1 MGGTGVSISGTLFFI
16 AEIIGTIAFALS
28 GTMVGLKYKL
38 DIFGVLLLAVTT
50 ALGGGMIRDLLIGR
64 IPPVMFRDYRYLL
77 TAVGVS
83 LAVFLVARFA
93 RKRYA
98 QFEEKL
104 SFFNNIFD
112 SIGLGAFVVVGIQ
125 AGIGAGYGDNG
136 FFLAF
141 LGVLTC
147 IGGGILRDLFVARM
161 PGVLH
166 KHVYALP
173 CILGA
178 CLYLLL
184 TRMQVNDL
192 ISIPVVM
199 AFVFVFRMLAAKY
212 HWNLPKA

>member
-1 MGGTGVSISGTLFFI
+1 MSISGTLFFI

-50 ALGGGMIRDLLIGR
+50 ALGGGMVRDLLIGR

-136 FFLAF
+136 FFLGF

-178 CLYLLL
+178 CLYLGMIRLEIS
-184 TRMQVNDL
+184 DL
-192 ISIPVVM
+192 VTTPVVM
-199 AFVFVFRMLAAKY
+199 GFIFIFRMLAAKY
-212 HWNLPKA
+212 HWNLPRA

>member
-1 MGGTGVSISGTLFFI
+1 MSISATLFFI
-16 AEIIGTIAFALS
+16 AEIIGTVAFALS
-28 GTMVGLKYKL
+28 GTLVGLKYRL

-77 TAVGVS
+77 AAVITSG
-83 LAVFLVARFA
+83 LVFLIAHFFKKHFA
-93 RKRYA
+93 EY
-98 QFEEKL
+98 EEKL
-104 SFFNNIFD
+104 TVFNNIFD
-112 SIGLGAFVVVGIQ
+112 AIGLGAFVVVGMQ
-125 AGIGAGYGDNG
+125 AGIDAGYGDNG
-136 FFLAF
+136 FFLVF

-178 CLYLLL
+178 CMYLAMIRLA
-184 TRMQVNDL
+184 VNGL
-192 ISIPVVM
+192 ISIPIVM
-199 AFVFVFRMLAAKY
+199 AFIFVFRMLAAKY

>member
-1 MGGTGVSISGTLFFI
+1 MTVSGTLFFI

-28 GTMVGLKYKL
+28 GAMVGLKYKL

-50 ALGGGMIRDLLIGR
+50 ALGGGMVRDLLIGR

-77 TAVGVS
+77 TAVGIS
-83 LAVFLVARFA
+83 LTVFLVARFA

-104 SFFNNIFD
+104 SFYNNIFD

-125 AGIGAGYGDNG
+125 AGIGAGYGENG

-178 CLYLLL
+178 CLYLVL
-184 TRMQVNDL
+184 TRNRVNDL

-199 AFVFVFRMLAAKY
+199 AFVFIFRMLAAKY

>member
-1 MGGTGVSISGTLFFI
+1 MSISGTLFFI

-50 ALGGGMIRDLLIGR
+50 ALGGGMVRDLLIGR

-77 TAVGVS
+77 TAVCVS
-83 LAVFLVARFA
+83 VLVFLVARFA

-104 SFFNNIFD
+104 SFYNNIFD

-147 IGGGILRDLFVARM
+147 IGGGILRDVFVARM

-178 CLYLLL
+178 CLYLVL
-184 TRMQVNDL
+184 TRNQVNDL
-192 ISIPVVM
+192 ISVPVVM
-199 AFVFVFRMLAAKY
+199 AFVFIFRMLAAKY

>member
-1 MGGTGVSISGTLFFI
+1 MSISGTLFFI

-50 ALGGGMIRDLLIGR
+50 ALGGGMVRDLLIGR

>member
-1 MGGTGVSISGTLFFI
+1 MSISGTLFFI

-83 LAVFLVARFA
+83 LTVFLVARFA

>member
-1 MGGTGVSISGTLFFI
+1 MTGLRKN
-16 AEIIGTIAFALS
+16 
-28 GTMVGLKYKL
+28 M
-38 DIFGVLLLAVTT
+38 DIFGICILGLTT
-50 ALGGGMIRDLLIGR
+50 AVGGGMVRDLLIGR

-77 TAVGVS
+77 TAVAVS
-83 LAVFLVARFA
+83 LVIFLVARFA

-104 SFFNNIFD
+104 SFYNNIFD

-184 TRMQVNDL
+184 TRNHINDL
-192 ISIPVVM
+192 ISVPVVM
-199 AFVFVFRMLAAKY
+199 AFVFTFRMLAAKY
-212 HWNLPKA
+212 HWNLPRA

>member
-1 MGGTGVSISGTLFFI
+1 MSISGTLFFI

-178 CLYLLL
+178 CLYLGMIRLEIS
-184 TRMQVNDL
+184 DL
-192 ISIPVVM
+192 VTTPVVM
-199 AFVFVFRMLAAKY
+199 GFIFIFRMLAAKY
-212 HWNLPKA
+212 HWNLPRA

>member
-1 MGGTGVSISGTLFFI
+1 MSISGTLFFI
-16 AEIIGTIAFALS
+16 AEIIGTIAFAVS

-38 DIFGVLLLAVTT
+38 DIFGILLLAVTT
-50 ALGGGMIRDLLIGR
+50 ALGGGMVRDLLIGR

>member
-1 MGGTGVSISGTLFFI
+1 MSISGTLFFI

-50 ALGGGMIRDLLIGR
+50 ALGGGMVRDLLIGR

-77 TAVGVS
+77 AAVCVS
-83 LAVFLVARFA
+83 VLVFLVARFA

-104 SFFNNIFD
+104 SFYNNIFD

-147 IGGGILRDLFVARM
+147 IGGGILRDVLVARM
-161 PGVLH
+161 PGVRH
-166 KHVYALP
+166 KHV
-173 CILGA
+173 
-178 CLYLLL
+178 
-184 TRMQVNDL
+184 
-192 ISIPVVM
+192 
-199 AFVFVFRMLAAKY
+199 
-212 HWNLPKA
+212 

>member
-1 MGGTGVSISGTLFFI
+1 MNISGTLFFI

-38 DIFGVLLLAVTT
+38 DIFGILFLAVTT
-50 ALGGGMIRDLLIGR
+50 ALGGGMVRDLLIGR
-64 IPPVMFRDYRYLL
+64 IPPIMFRDYRYLL

-104 SFFNNIFD
+104 SFYNNIFD
-112 SIGLGAFVVVGIQ
+112 SIGLGAFVVVGMQ

-147 IGGGILRDLFVARM
+147 IGGGILRDVFVARM

-178 CLYLLL
+178 CLYLAL
-184 TRMQVNDL
+184 TRSHVNDL
-192 ISIPVVM
+192 VSVPVVM
-199 AFVFVFRMLAAKY
+199 AFVFIFRMLAAKY

>member
-1 MGGTGVSISGTLFFI
+1 MSISGTLFFI

-50 ALGGGMIRDLLIGR
+50 ALGGGMVRDLLIGR

-184 TRMQVNDL
+184 TRMQINDL

>member
-136 FFLAF
+136 FSWHYS
-141 LGVLTC
+141 VC
-147 IGGGILRDLFVARM
+147 
-161 PGVLH
+161 
-166 KHVYALP
+166 
-173 CILGA
+173 
-178 CLYLLL
+178 
-184 TRMQVNDL
+184 
-192 ISIPVVM
+192 
-199 AFVFVFRMLAAKY
+199 
-212 HWNLPKA
+212 

>member
-1 MGGTGVSISGTLFFI
+1 MNLSATLFFI

-50 ALGGGMIRDLLIGR
+50 ALGGGMVRDLLIGR

-77 TAVGVS
+77 AAVGVS
-83 LAVFLVARFA
+83 LLVFLLARFA

-98 QFEEKL
+98 AFEEKL
-104 SFFNNIFD
+104 SFLNNIFD

-125 AGIGAGYGDNG
+125 AGIGAGYADNG

-178 CLYLLL
+178 CLYLAL
-184 TRMQVNDL
+184 TRNYINDL

-199 AFVFVFRMLAAKY
+199 TFVFVFRMLAAKY

>member
-1 MGGTGVSISGTLFFI
+1 MSISDVLFLT
-16 AEIIGTIAFALS
+16 AELIGTVAFSLS
-28 GTMVGLKYKL
+28 GTMVGLKYQL

-50 ALGGGMIRDLLIGR
+50 ALGGGMVRDLLIGR
-64 IPPVMFRDYRYLL
+64 FPPVMFRDYRYLL
-77 TAVGVS
+77 VAVAVS
-83 LAVFLVARFA
+83 LLVFLWARFA
-93 RKRYA
+93 RRRYA

-104 SFFNNIFD
+104 SFLNQIFD

-125 AGIGAGYGDNG
+125 AGIDAGYGDNG

-147 IGGGILRDLFVARM
+147 IGGGILRDLFVDRM

-184 TRMQVNDL
+184 IRCQVSDL
-192 ISIPVVM
+192 ISIPAVI
-199 AFVFVFRMLAAKY
+199 AFVFLFRMLAAKY
-212 HWNLPKA
+212 RWNLPKA

>member
-1 MGGTGVSISGTLFFI
+1 MNISGTLFFI

-38 DIFGVLLLAVTT
+38 DIFGILFLAVTT
-50 ALGGGMIRDLLIGR
+50 ALGGGMVRDLLIGR
-64 IPPVMFRDYRYLL
+64 IPPIMFRDYRYLL

-104 SFFNNIFD
+104 SFYNNIFD
-112 SIGLGAFVVVGIQ
+112 SIGLGAFVVVGMQ

-147 IGGGILRDLFVARM
+147 IGGGILRDVFVARM

-178 CLYLLL
+178 CLYLAL
-184 TRMQVNDL
+184 TRSHVNDL
-192 ISIPVVM
+192 VSVPVVM
-199 AFVFVFRMLAAKY
+199 AFVLIFRMLAAKY

>member
-1 MGGTGVSISGTLFFI
+1 MSISATLFFI

-50 ALGGGMIRDLLIGR
+50 ALGGGMVRDLLIGR
-64 IPPVMFRDYRYLL
+64 IPPVMFQDYRYLL
-77 TAVGVS
+77 TAVVVS
-83 LAVFLVARFA
+83 LLVFLVARFA

-104 SFFNNIFD
+104 SFYNNIFD

-125 AGIGAGYGDNG
+125 AGIGAGHGDNG
-136 FFLAF
+136 FFLVF

-147 IGGGILRDLFVARM
+147 IGGGILRDVFVARM
-161 PGVLH
+161 PSVLY

-173 CILGA
+173 CILAA
-178 CLYLLL
+178 CLYLVM
-184 TRMQVNDL
+184 TRCHVNDL
-192 ISIPVVM
+192 ISVPVTM
-199 AFVFVFRMLAAKY
+199 AFTFVFRMLAAKY

>member
-1 MGGTGVSISGTLFFI
+1 MSISGTLFFI

-50 ALGGGMIRDLLIGR
+50 ALGGGMVRDLLIGR

-136 FFLAF
+136 FFLGF